1 MQRLGAGKLGTA
13 DVARRVR
20 VSGWVHRVRDHGG
33 VLFFD
38 LRDRSGIVQVV
49 VSPQDAAYAT
59 AQALHPEWV
68 VEVCGTVSR
77 RQSGAVN
84 PKLSTGEIELTDA
97 TIEVLAEAEVPP
109 LLPSAAEAPD
119 EAVRLRYRVLDLR
132 RQEMQQNLALRHRLL
147 QVTRR
152 YLDEADFYEL
162 ETPMLTRSTPEGAR
176 DFLVP
181 SRMQP
186 GAFYALPQ
194 SPQLF
199 KQLLMVA
206 GFERYFQLVRCFR
219 DEDLRAD
226 RQPEFTQIDIEM
238 SFVEQEDVLAL
249 AEGLMQAI
257 AAAAGWEV
265 QLPLPRL
272 TYAEA
277 MLRFGSDKPDL
288 RIATEIHELTPFA
301 AAFSAQFLQD
311 AVSRGGVLRG
321 LRAPGA
327 ALLSR
332 KQWDELGRQIER
344 FGFKSVAYLTL
355 AAGELKGSLARSLDS
370 SRWPE
375 LQSAWGLEDGDAM
388 LLLAGPEEAVSLAL
402 GQLRLILADQFGWR
416 SGEHRLLWV
425 TDFPLMEW
433 SEEEGRAVS
442 RHHPFTHPNPQDLDR
457 LESEPLAVRAQA
469 YDLVLDG
476 VEIAGGSIRI
486 HERELQER
494 VFRLLGLGA
503 EEAQGK
509 FGFLLDAF
517 RFGAPPHGG
526 VAFGFDRLCMLLAGA
541 SSIRD
546 VIAFPKTAKGT
557 DLLTG
562 APAEV
567 SPAQLDELHLATRP
581 AKREPSEQL

>member
-1 MQRLGAGKLGTA
+1 MQRVGAGTLRAA
-13 DVARRVR
+13 DVDRPVQVA
-20 VSGWVHRVRDHGG
+20 GWVHRVRDHGG

-49 VSPQDAAYAT
+49 VSPQDTAYEV

-68 VEVCGTVSR
+68 VAVAGTVHK
-77 RQSGAVN
+77 RQSGAIN
-84 PKLSTGEIELTDA
+84 PKLPTGDIEITDA
-97 TIEVLAEAEVPP
+97 SIEVLAQADVPP
-109 LLPSAAEAPD
+109 LLPSAQESPD
-119 EAVRLRYRVLDLR
+119 EALRLRYRVLDLR
-132 RQEMQQNLALRHRLL
+132 RQEMQENLALRHRLL

-152 YLDEADFYEL
+152 HLDEAGFYEL

-181 SRMQP
+181 SRLQP

-206 GFERYFQLVRCFR
+206 GFERYFQVVRCFR

-257 AAAAGWEV
+257 CEAADWQI

-272 TYAEA
+272 SYQEA

-288 RIATEIHELTPFA
+288 RIPWEIQDLQAFTDVFSVPFLR
-301 AAFSAQFLQD
+301 SAVE
-311 AVSRGGVLRG
+311 AGGVLRG

-327 ALLSR
+327 ASLSR

-344 FGFKSVAYLTL
+344 FGFKSVPYLAL
-355 AAGELKGSLARSLDS
+355 QGGELKGSLAKGVDAAAWPRLKTALDL
-370 SRWPE
+370 R
-375 LQSAWGLEDGDAM
+375 DGDAA
-388 LLLAGPEEAVSLAL
+388 LVLAGDDEAVSLAL
-402 GQLRLILADQFGWR
+402 GQLRLTLADMFGWR
-416 SGEHRLLWV
+416 AKEHRLLWV

-433 SEEEGRAVS
+433 SDEEGRAVS
-442 RHHPFTHPNPQDLDR
+442 RHHPFTHPKPADVDR
-457 LESEPLAVRAQA
+457 LEAEPLKVRAQA

-476 VEIAGGSIRI
+476 VEVAGGSIRI

-494 VFRLLGLGA
+494 VFRLLGLSE

-567 SPAQLDELHLATRP
+567 STHQLDELHLELRP
-581 AKREPSEQL
+581 VDRKA

>member
-1 MQRLGAGKLGTA
+1 MQRVGAGTLHAA
-13 DVARRVR
+13 DVDRLVR
-20 VSGWVHRVRDHGG
+20 ISGWVHRVRDHGG

-38 LRDRSGIVQVV
+38 LRDRSGVVQIV
-49 VSPQDAAYAT
+49 VSPQDAAYQT
-59 AQALHPEWV
+59 AQELHPEWV
-68 VEVCGTVSR
+68 VAVEGTVRR

-84 PKLSTGEIELTDA
+84 PKLATGEIEIVDA
-97 TIEVLAEAEVPP
+97 NIEVLAQSDVPP

-132 RQEMQQNLALRHRLL
+132 RQEMQENLALRHRLL

-152 YLDEADFYEL
+152 HLDEAGFYEL

-181 SRMQP
+181 SRLQP

-206 GFERYFQLVRCFR
+206 GFERYFQVVRCFR

-238 SFVEQEDVLAL
+238 SFVDEEDVLAL
-249 AEGLMQAI
+249 AEGLTEGI
-257 AAAAGWEV
+257 ATAAGWEV
-265 QLPLPRL
+265 ELPLPRL
-272 TYAEA
+272 TYQEA
-277 MLRFGSDKPDL
+277 MRRFGSDKPDL
-288 RIATEIHELTPFA
+288 RIPCEIVDLEAFAT
-301 AAFSAQFLQD
+301 AFSAPFLRD
-311 AVSRGGVLRG
+311 AVAAGGVLRG
-321 LRAPGA
+321 LKAAGA
-327 ALLSR
+327 AELTR

-344 FGFKSVAYLTL
+344 FGFKSVPYLAL
-355 AAGELKGSLARSLDS
+355 QGGDLKGSLAKAVDQA
-370 SRWPE
+370 RWPDLAAALE
-375 LQSAWGLEDGDAM
+375 LAAGDAA

-402 GQLRLILADQFGWR
+402 GQLRLMLADQFGWR
-416 SGEHRLLWV
+416 EAGHRFLWV

-433 SEEEGRAVS
+433 SAEENRAVS
-442 RHHPFTHPNPQDLDR
+442 RHHPFTHPNPADLDR
-457 LESEPLAVRAQA
+457 LEAEPLAVRAQA

-494 VFRLLGLGA
+494 IFHLLGLGQ

-541 SSIRD
+541 TSIRD

-567 SPAQLDELHLATRP
+567 AQAQLDELNLELRP
-581 AKREPSEQL
+581 VEHKA

>member
-1 MQRLGAGKLGTA
+1 MQRVGAGTLQAA
-13 DVARRVR
+13 DVDRRVQLA
-20 VSGWVHRVRDHGG
+20 GWVHRVRDHGG
-33 VLFFD
+33 LLFFD

-49 VSPQDAAYAT
+49 VSPQDPAYSA

-68 VEVCGTVSR
+68 VAVEGTVRR

-84 PKLSTGEIELTDA
+84 PKLPTGEIE
-97 TIEVLAEAEVPP
+97 IESPAIEILAQADVPP
-109 LLPSAAEAPD
+109 LLPSAQESPD
-119 EAVRLRYRVLDLR
+119 EALRLRYRVLDLR
-132 RQEMQQNLALRHRLL
+132 RQEMQENLALRHRLL
-147 QVTRR
+147 QATRR
-152 YLDEADFYEL
+152 HLDEAGFYEL

-181 SRMQP
+181 SRLQP

-206 GFERYFQLVRCFR
+206 GFERYFQVVRCFR

-238 SFVEQEDVLAL
+238 SFVEQEDVLHL

-257 AAAAGWEV
+257 AGEAGW
-265 QLPLPRL
+265 QFDLPLPRL
-272 TYAEA
+272 TYQEA

-288 RIATEIHELTPFA
+288 RIPCEIQDLLAFKDVFTVPF
-301 AAFSAQFLQD
+301 LIG
-311 AVSRGGVLRG
+311 AVEAGGVLRG
-321 LRAPGA
+321 LKAPGA
-327 ALLSR
+327 AGLSR

-344 FGFKSVAYLTL
+344 FGFKSVPYLAL
-355 AAGELKGSLARSLDS
+355 QGGELKGSLAKGVDAAE
-370 SRWPE
+370 WPRLRE
-375 LQSAWGLEDGDAM
+375 GLRLQDGDAA
-388 LLLAGPEEAVSLAL
+388 LVLAGDDEKVSLAL
-402 GQLRLILADQFGWR
+402 GHLRLTLADMFGWR

-442 RHHPFTHPNPQDLDR
+442 RHHPFTHPNPADVGR
-457 LESEPLAVRAQA
+457 LEAEPLAVRAQA

-476 VEIAGGSIRI
+476 VEVAGGSIRI

-494 VFRLLGLGA
+494 VFHLLGLGE

-567 SPAQLDELHLATRP
+567 SSHQLEELHLDLRP
-581 AKREPSEQL
+581 AEEKA

>member
-1 MQRLGAGKLGTA
+1 MQRVGAGTLTSA
-13 DVARRVR
+13 DVARRVH
-20 VSGWVHRVRDHGG
+20 VAGWVHRVRDHGG

-49 VSPQDAAYAT
+49 VSPQDPAYNI
-59 AQALHPEWV
+59 AQTLHPEWV
-68 VEVCGTVSR
+68 LSVEGTVR
-77 RQSGAVN
+77 QRQSGAVN
-84 PKLSTGEIELTDA
+84 PRLATGEVEIAEA
-97 TIEVLAEAEVPP
+97 QIEVLAESEVPP
-109 LLPSAAEAPD
+109 LLPSASDVPD

-132 RQEMQQNLALRHRLL
+132 RQEMQENLALRHRLL

-152 YLDEADFYEL
+152 HLDDAGFYEL

-181 SRMQP
+181 SRLQP

-199 KQLLMVA
+199 KQMLMVA
-206 GFERYFQLVRCFR
+206 GFERYFQIVRCFR

-238 SFVEQEDVLAL
+238 SFVGQEDVFTL
-249 AEGLMQAI
+249 AESLMQAI
-257 AAAAGWEV
+257 AGAAGWQV
-265 QLPLPRL
+265 SLPLPRL
-272 TYAEA
+272 TYHEA
-277 MLRFGSDKPDL
+277 MRRFGSDKPDL
-288 RIATEIHELTPFA
+288 RIPTEIRDLTPHVDAIQAPFVGA
-301 AAFSAQFLQD
+301 AVQA
-311 AVSRGGVLRG
+311 GGVVRG

-327 ALLSR
+327 AALSR
-332 KQWDELGRQIER
+332 KQWDELGHEVER
-344 FGFKSVAYLTL
+344 FGMKSVPYLALT
-355 AAGELKGSLARSLDS
+355 AGELKGSLAKSVAAE
-370 SRWPE
+370 RWPQLRAE
-375 LQSAWGLEDGDAM
+375 LGLEDGDAA
-388 LLLAGPEEAVSLAL
+388 LVLAGPEEAVSLAL
-402 GQLRLILADQFGWR
+402 GQLRLTLADTFSWR
-416 SGEHRLLWV
+416 EPGHRLLWV

-442 RHHPFTHPNPQDLDR
+442 RHHPFTHPDPADLDR
-457 LESEPLAVRAQA
+457 LEDDPLSVRAQA

-476 VEIAGGSIRI
+476 VEVAGGSIRI
-486 HERELQER
+486 HERPLQER
-494 VFRLLGLGA
+494 VFRLLGLGE

-526 VAFGFDRLCMLLAGA
+526 IAFGFDRLCMLLAGA
-541 SSIRD
+541 TSIRD

-562 APAEV
+562 APADV
-567 SPAQLDELHLATRP
+567 AKAQLDELHLGVRAEDP
-581 AKREPSEQL
+581 KR

>member
-1 MQRLGAGKLGTA
+1 MLRVGAGTLHAA
-13 DVARRVR
+13 DVDRPVR

-49 VSPQDAAYAT
+49 VSPQDASYAV
-59 AQALHPEWV
+59 AQTLHPEWV
-68 VEVCGTVSR
+68 VAVEGTVRR

-84 PKLSTGEIELTDA
+84 PKLPTGEIEIA
-97 TIEVLAEAEVPP
+97 EPAVEVLAEAEVPP
-109 LLPSAAEAPD
+109 LLPSATEVPD

-132 RQEMQQNLALRHRLL
+132 RQEMQDNLALRHRLL

-152 YLDEADFYEL
+152 YLDASDFYEL

-181 SRMQP
+181 SRLQP

-206 GFERYFQLVRCFR
+206 GFERYFQIVRCFR

-238 SFVEQEDVLAL
+238 SFVAQEDVLRL

-257 AAAAGWEV
+257 AGAAGWQVE
-265 QLPLPRL
+265 LPLPRL
-272 TYAEA
+272 TYEDA
-277 MLRFGSDKPDL
+277 MRRFGSDKPDL
-288 RIATEIHELTPFA
+288 RIPCEIEDLAGHLGAFTVPFLRA
-301 AAFSAQFLQD
+301 AVEA
-311 AVSRGGVLRG
+311 GGVLRG

-327 ALLSR
+327 AQLSR
-332 KQWDELGRQIER
+332 KQWDDLGREIER
-344 FGFKSVAYLTL
+344 FGFKSVPYLAL
-355 AAGELKGSLARSLDS
+355 ADGELRGSLAKGVDAA
-370 SRWPE
+370 RWPA
-375 LQSAWGLEDGDAM
+375 LQSLLGLEDGDA
-388 LLLAGPEEAVSLAL
+388 LVLLAGPEEAVSLAL
-402 GQLRLILADQFGWR
+402 GQLRLILADRFGWR
-416 SGEHRLLWV
+416 SPEHRLLWV

-433 SEEEGRAVS
+433 SEEESRAVS
-442 RHHPFTHPNPQDLDR
+442 RHHPFTHPSPQDLDR
-457 LESEPLAVRAQA
+457 LEAEPLAVHAEA

-494 VFRLLGLGA
+494 IFRLLGLG
-503 EEAQGK
+503 EDEAQGK

-562 APAEV
+562 APAGV
-567 SPAQLDELHLATRP
+567 APAQLEELHLGLRP
-581 AKREPSEQL
+581 AGKA